1 MVRLASTEIDKS
13 GTIIKV
19 SKPDSSYL
27 QGILP
32 HVGYNIFSFG
42 DKETK
47 EIIKKYLDQA
57 FESYLPIELTLNI
70 KSHQILLTTHCFEEG
85 KAFILWKDISTVP
98 TAPPFQ
104 TDWGFDE
111 LSLQERIDIEIPK
124 RQYDVKR
131 FTDNLPLVV
140 FEIYLY
146 PDGRFQFGFVNKEME
161 TFFPGFNKEA
171 INSDNSL
178 LFIRVHPEDKQ
189 KLLDSIKDVF
199 KLKVWNIEY
208 RIVENGE
215 TRWVR
220 GFGRPE
226 IGNEGDRIT
235 VCTYLEDVT
244 EKKLISER
252 LELVDFS
259 FRNASTPIV
268 LTNTDGSFFD
278 FNDAFCLQ
286 YKYSRTELATMRVQ
300 DLDQNPDYSIENW
313 AKHWEKLKAK
323 KQHIVE
329 TSHRLKDGALIEVV
343 IKTNIIHHN
352 GQELNCAYITDVTEK
367 NKLDERLKL
376 VDYSFRN
383 AATPILLLLEDA
395 TFFDFNESMLQ
406 LLGYEFEEFK
416 HLTISD
422 IDPAF
427 DKASCKERWVEF
439 RKIKKATFPN
449 RLKKKDGEMVDVE
462 IRSNLI
468 SYGGKEINYSFILDI
483 TEKKKLENKLELVD
497 FIFRNT
503 VTAITLIKEDGSFY
517 DFNEAAYSLFG
528 YTKEEYAQLSVQK
541 TNTTLNGELWKEH
554 WAELKR
560 QKNLVINNKIKN
572 KKGEI
577 LDIEVRANLM
587 MYGDLELN
595 FTIATD
601 ITESRKL
608 DDKLKL
614 VDFAFRNAKIPMY
627 FTEQDG
633 RIFDFNEEAYKALG
647 YKKEEFQVLSVYDI
661 SNRHTPETWKI
672 RWAELKKNNSLPH
685 ITKLR
690 RKDKT
695 IIDAEMRTSVIN
707 YGGQDIS
714 VTSFIDI
721 TEKKK
726 LEEQLKLVG
735 FSFEN
740 VDTAI
745 IFSNEDASIH
755 SCNKAFCDLYGYT
768 TDEMKQ
774 LTMRDFG
781 TGFTTES
788 WKLYW
793 ENLKANQKVSFITK
807 RRKKD
812 GSEID
817 VEINA
822 NYIKLGN
829 LEVNCAF
836 VYDITEK
843 KKLEDQLELINF
855 SFQHAV
861 TPIVFIREDGMF
873 HDFNEAYVQLSG
885 YSREELQTRKI
896 FDINNSFDSKNW
908 PCHWNELKEKG
919 TMSFITNRTKKDGS
933 INTVDVRA
941 NLINFRGIEL
951 NCAFITDI
959 SEKKKADE
967 ALKLSNERYEFATL
981 ATSDVVWETDLVND
995 ILYLGNNFTTVFGLE
1010 TTGIEYGP
1018 NNVWRNNLHPD
1029 DLQSTLEKE
1038 LNSIVGKSDKWE
1050 SEYRLRKGNGEY
1062 AIVLDR
1068 GFVVKDNSGKS
1079 IRLIGAMQ
1087 DITERKKIEDALNLV
1102 DFSFKNAVTPIMY
1115 IREDA
1120 SLYAFNDAFV
1130 DMLGYERNEL
1140 SDMKVFD
1147 MDPDF
1152 YPEIW
1157 PHHWAELK
1165 LHGKLSFTTKKMK
1178 KDGSILDVAVNA
1190 NLIKY
1195 GSIELNC
1202 AFVTDIT
1209 EKNKIE
1215 EQLKRSNQRYEY
1227 ATLATSDVVW
1237 ETDLKAETIYISN
1250 NFTNIYGHP
1259 VNEVEPLGDSVW
1271 TRNVHPDDLQMVLD
1285 TETEVI
1291 KENGD
1296 KWVAEYRF
1304 RRADG
1309 SYAFVL
1315 DRSFAIKDEYGVV
1328 TGMIGSMQDITE
1340 KKQVE
1345 IDLKNSNE
1353 RYEYVTLATSDVIW
1367 EHDLKRNMLYYSDNF
1382 TAVFG
1387 HKLDRNWFA
1396 QGDLNNIWWQ
1406 NVHPEDYERAIE
1418 FEKKVLASDGR
1429 KWESEYRLRKADGT
1443 YAWVYDRGFAIKDAN
1458 GDIIR
1463 WVGSMQDITEKK
1475 KYEQEITRSNMRFE
1489 YATLATSDVIWEA
1502 DLIANTYF
1510 SSKSFTDIFGH
1521 KSGIYE
1527 DIVENEWNNNVHPD
1541 DLGIVLKRTN
1551 DSIQGNINTWKSEYR
1566 FRMANG
1572 EYAIVLDRIFVVRD
1586 ETGTPIRLVGALQN
1600 ITETKQR
1607 EERLKLLETVITNT
1621 TDAIIIRD
1629 SKRLATGGLPV
1640 LYTNHA
1646 FTQMTGYSFEEARGR
1661 TLKFMN
1667 GPLTDRAERDKLRI
1681 AVNQF
1686 VPGNMEVINYRKDG
1700 TPFWASISVFPVA
1713 NENGEFTHWVS
1724 IQRDITQKKKAEE
1737 EREHLLNE
1745 LISNNKELKQ
1755 FGYITT
1761 HNLRAPLTNLVSICK
1776 LLDVETI
1783 SDLRNKKLIEGFKQS
1798 TFQLNDTLNDLIN
1811 ILIIKE
1817 NRNLPTAELGFHD
1830 MLNRVLTSISNTFSI
1845 AEAVIVSDFSEA
1857 PIVEFSNT
1865 YLESIF
1871 LNLLTNAI
1879 KYAHPDRKPFIKID
1893 TVKNENGTTK
1903 LTFSDNGIGMNMNRV
1918 KDRIFGLYQRFH
1930 NNADSK
1936 GIGLYLIHSQITAL
1950 GGSIEVESQ
1959 ENIGT
1964 TFTITF
1970 R

>member
-13 GTIIKV
+13 GTIVKV

-27 QGILP
+27 HGILP
-32 HVGYNIFSFG
+32 AVGYNIFSFG
-42 DKETK
+42 DKETT

-57 FESYLPIELTLNI
+57 FESNLPIELKLNI
-70 KSHQILLTTHCFEEG
+70 KSQQILLTTHCYEEG
-85 KAFILWKDISTVP
+85 KAFILWKDISIVP
-98 TAPPFQ
+98 TAPPVQ
-104 TDWGFDE
+104 PDWGFDE
-111 LSLQERIDIEIPK
+111 LTLQDRIDFEMPK

-140 FEIYLY
+140 FEMYLY

-161 TFFPGFNKEA
+161 TFFPAFNKDA
-171 INSDNSL
+171 INTDNSL
-178 LFIRVHPEDKQ
+178 LFVRVHPDDKQ

-208 RIVENGE
+208 RIIENGE

-268 LTNTDGSFFD
+268 LINTDGTFFD

-286 YKYSRTELATMRVQ
+286 YWYSRTELATMRVQ
-300 DLDQNPDYSIENW
+300 DVEPNPDYSIENW

-323 KQHIVE
+323 KQHIIE
-329 TSHRLKDGALIEVV
+329 TTHKRKDGSLIEVI
-343 IKTNIIHHN
+343 IKTNIIYHN

-427 DKASCKERWVEF
+427 DKESCKERWVEF

-449 RLKKKDGEMVDVE
+449 RLKRKDGEMVDVE

-541 TNTTLNGELWKEH
+541 TNTTLNEELWKEH
-554 WAELKR
+554 WAQLKK

-812 GSEID
+812 GSEIE

-885 YSREELQTRKI
+885 YSREELQRRKI

-919 TMSFITNRTKKDGS
+919 TLSFITNRTKKDGS
-933 INTVDVRA
+933 ITTVDVRA

-959 SEKKKADE
+959 SEKKKAEE

-1038 LNSIVGKSDKWE
+1038 LNSILGKSDKWE

-1250 NFTNIYGHP
+1250 NFTLIYGHP
-1259 VNEVEPLGDSVW
+1259 VKDVEPLGNSVW
-1271 TRNVHPDDLQMVLD
+1271 TRNVHPDDLKRVMD
-1285 TETEVI
+1285 TEFKVI
-1291 KENGD
+1291 ND
-1296 KWVAEYRF
+1296 KGEKWIEEYRF

-1309 SYAFVL
+1309 TYAYVL
-1315 DRSFAIKDEYGVV
+1315 DRSFTIKDENGIV

-1340 KKQVE
+1340 
-1345 IDLKNSNE
+1345 
-1353 RYEYVTLATSDVIW
+1353 T
-1367 EHDLKRNMLYYSDNF
+1367 
-1382 TAVFG
+1382 
-1387 HKLDRNWFA
+1387 
-1396 QGDLNNIWWQ
+1396 
-1406 NVHPEDYERAIE
+1406 
-1418 FEKKVLASDGR
+1418 
-1429 KWESEYRLRKADGT
+1429 
-1443 YAWVYDRGFAIKDAN
+1443 
-1458 GDIIR
+1458 
-1463 WVGSMQDITEKK
+1463 K
-1475 KYEQEITRSNMRFE
+1475 KYEQELTKSNMRFE
-1489 YATLATSDVIWEA
+1489 YATLATSDVVWEA
-1502 DLIANTYF
+1502 DLIENTYF
-1510 SSKSFTDIFGH
+1510 SSKNFTELFGH

-1527 DIVENEWNNNVHPD
+1527 DLVKNEWNNNVHPD
-1541 DLGIVLKRTN
+1541 DLEIVLKHTN
-1551 DSIQGNINTWKSEYR
+1551 DSINNGENTWKNEYR
-1566 FRMANG
+1566 LRMSNG

-1586 ETGTPIRLVGALQN
+1586 EKGTPIRLVGALQN
-1600 ITETKQR
+1600 ITEIKQR

-1640 LYTNHA
+1640 LYTNNA

-1667 GPLTDRAERDKLRI
+1667 GPLTDRTERDKLRA

-1686 VPGNMEVINYRKDG
+1686 VPGNMEVINYKKDG

-1713 NENGEFTHWVS
+1713 NANGEFTHWVS

-1737 EREHLLNE
+1737 EREQLLNE

-1783 SDLRNKKLIEGFKQS
+1783 NDLRNKKLIEGFKQS

-1817 NRNLPTAELGFHD
+1817 NRNLPTGELGFHD
-1830 MLNRVLTSISNTFSI
+1830 MLNRVLTSISNTFSS
-1845 AEAVIVSDFSEA
+1845 ADAVIVSDFSAA

-1879 KYAHPDRKPFIKID
+1879 KYSHPNRKPFIKID
-1893 TVKNENGTTK
+1893 TIKNDNGTTK

-1950 GGSIEVESQ
+1950 GGSIEVESE